1 MKKELLM
8 SNKKEQL
15 EAFINEING
24 HLNSPRFKEPF
35 QFIQGHIPRNNDFK
49 SVTLKEILE
58 DLRNAQIGFDYNLV
72 LQLIEQQSL
81 EKFNEIIN
89 RRIKG
94 ISMRSLMELRHEV
107 EKYSLEEDKKEFEKR
122 IASLPVEVKPVS
134 ENELEAEVK
143 SLKSV
148 KKKSKK

>member
-35 QFIQGHIPRNNDFK
+35 QFIQGHIPRSGDFK
-49 SVTLKEILE
+49 SAVLKEILE
-58 DLRNAQIGFDYNLV
+58 DLRNAQVGFDYNLV

-107 EKYSLEEDKKEFEKR
+107 EKYSLEEDKKEFEKKL
-122 IASLPVEVKPVS
+122 AKMPVEVK
-134 ENELEAEVK
+134 EEAKIEVDSDDNVK
-143 SLKSV
+143 QIS

>member
-1 MKKELLM
+1 MKKELFM

-35 QFIQGHIPRNNDFK
+35 QFIQGHIPRSGDFK
-49 SVTLKEILE
+49 SAALKEILE

-122 IASLPVEVKPVS
+122 IANLPVDVKPAS

-148 KKKSKK
+148 KKKTKK

>member
-49 SVTLKEILE
+49 SATLKEILE

-107 EKYSLEEDKKEFEKR
+107 EKYSLEEDKKEFEKKL
-122 IASLPVEVKPVS
+122 AKLPVEEKPVAV
-134 ENELEAEVK
+134 EKVEPATE
-143 SLKSV
+143 LKSV

>member
-35 QFIQGHIPRNNDFK
+35 QFIQGHIPRSGDFK
-49 SVTLKEILE
+49 SAALKEILE

-122 IASLPVEVKPVS
+122 ITSLPVEVKPVS

-148 KKKSKK
+148 KKKTKK

>member
-1 MKKELLM
+1 M

-49 SVTLKEILE
+49 STTLKEILE

-122 IASLPVEVKPVS
+122 IAGLPVEVKPVS

-148 KKKSKK
+148 KKKSKKNA

>member
-1 MKKELLM
+1 M
-8 SNKKEQL
+8 SNTKKEQL

-35 QFIQGHIPRNNDFK
+35 QFIQGHIPRSGDFK
-49 SVTLKEILE
+49 SAALKEILE

-122 IASLPVEVKPVS
+122 IAGLPVEVKPVS

>member
-1 MKKELLM
+1 M

-35 QFIQGHIPRNNDFK
+35 QFILGHIPRSGDFK
-49 SVTLKEILE
+49 SAALKEILE
-58 DLRNAQIGFDYNLV
+58 DLRNAQVGFDYNLV

-107 EKYSLEEDKKEFEKR
+107 EKYSLEEDKKEFEKKLE
-122 IASLPVEVKPVS
+122 I
-134 ENELEAEVK
+134 ENEKEELKKVSSADFGGVTKEE
-143 SLKSV
+143 SKSV